1 MVGWVRNLCLLPWC
15 LITCYILSQH
25 QITTLHHA
33 YEIVSHMSRLK
44 NFRNFHK
51 ISHTTWHA
59 LRIIVVWLQCC
70 VCASVGLKTFFV
82 FDWLNSECRVVCSNE
97 LNDLIDFEWVLSLEK
112 RLQARFTVPIFVEMN
127 WRWKWCRRTI
137 SVIVPIFY
145 RKSIMLRYRKRWP
158 LIQLQWRCVCVCV
171 FMLIMCAM
179 CIVSQMS

>member
-1 MVGWVRNLCLLPWC
+1 MLASLMLDNMLHFIPTSNNNIASCLWNSFTHESIEKFQKFSQNFAYNVACLANHSCMVTMLCL
-15 LITCYILSQH
+15 
-25 QITTLHHA
+25 
-33 YEIVSHMSRLK
+33 R
-44 NFRNFHK
+44 
-51 ISHTTWHA
+51 
-59 LRIIVVWLQCC
+59 
-70 VCASVGLKTFFV
+70 VGRTENFFV

-158 LIQLQWRCVCVCV
+158 LIQLQWRCVCVYAYNVCNV
-171 FMLIMCAM
+171 HRKSDVIEWA
-179 CIVSQMS
+179 V